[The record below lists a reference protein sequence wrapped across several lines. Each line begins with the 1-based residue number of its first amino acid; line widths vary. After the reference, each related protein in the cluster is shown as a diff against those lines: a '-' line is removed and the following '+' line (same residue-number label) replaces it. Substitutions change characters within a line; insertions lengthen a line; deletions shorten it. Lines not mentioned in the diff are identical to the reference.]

1 MTLHTHHR
9 TCNICEAMCG
19 LVITH
24 DGRDVVS
31 VKPDPGDPLSR
42 GHICPKA
49 VALQDFRTDPDRI
62 TAPLLKVNGE
72 FRAIGWDEALDLA
85 AEKLRA
91 VQEAHGVDAVGVYL
105 GNPNAHKFGNLLN
118 LPGLVKALGTSNR
131 YSSATADQIPHHV
144 ASIHMLGHPMLM
156 PIPDIDR
163 TDFMVI
169 VGGNPLVSN
178 GSMMTA
184 PGFGRRIDELK
195 ARGGR
200 VVVIDPRRT
209 ETAERAGEHL
219 FIRPETDAFLLL
231 AMIRQVFQ
239 DGLDFATR
247 AAPDRGGRESARLG
261 GGRALP
267 GGAAGRDFALA
278 SLVDGVE
285 ALREAV
291 QPFTPELAAN
301 RTGIP
306 AEAIIQLA
314 RDFAKADRAVV
325 YSRMGASTQSF
336 GSLCLWATYAL
347 NILTGNFDREGGA
360 MFTTPALDY
369 VGMTSR
375 KGKTRSYPEK
385 RSRVSGQPLYNGE
398 FPVSVMAEEMETP
411 GPGQIRALVTVAG
424 NPVLTAPNGRRIE
437 RALEGLDFMMSIDIH
452 VNDTTRHADLILPGT
467 VALEES
473 VYDMVFHGFAVRNT
487 AAYARPIFDPPNGNP
502 QEWEVIARLTA
513 RLTGANRIG
522 PSPEEVLAGLLA
534 AGPHADKVTVE
545 RLLEAGGAVD
555 LGPLVPNLTERLE
568 TPDGRLHIAPQVF
581 LDDLPRLLAFRPSDA
596 PFVMI
601 GRRQVRS
608 HNSWTQNSPR
618 LVKGRNRCTVQINP
632 ADAAR
637 LGVSDDAPVRVR
649 SRAGSVTMPAEITD
663 AMAPGVVSIPQ
674 GWGQRNGRLSAATQ
688 NATVSINDLTDDAR
702 IDPVSGNAAFN
713 GVPVEIAPV

>member
-31 VKPDPGDPLSR
+31 IRPDPNDPLSR

-49 VALQDFRTDPDRI
+49 VALQDFRTDPDRV
-62 TAPLLKVNGE
+62 TAPLLKVNGA

-85 AEKLRA
+85 ADRLRA
-91 VQEAHGVDAVGVYL
+91 VQAAHGADAVGVYL
-105 GNPNAHKFGNLLN
+105 GNPNAHKFGNMLN
-118 LPGLVKALGTSNR
+118 LPTLVKALGTSNR

-163 TDFMVI
+163 TDFMLI
-169 VGGNPLVSN
+169 IGGNPLVSN

-239 DGLDFATR
+239 DDAVNLR
-247 AAPDRGGRESARLG
+247 HLAP
-261 GGRALP
+261 
-267 GGAAGRDFALA
+267 
-278 SLVDGVE
+278 LVEGVD
-285 ALREAV
+285 ALRAAV
-291 QPFTPELAAN
+291 QPFTAELAAD

-306 AEAIIQLA
+306 ARTIVALA
-314 RDFAKADRAVV
+314 RDFAQADRAVV

-336 GSLCLWATYAL
+336 GALCLWATYAL

-360 MFTTPALDY
+360 MFTTPALDQ
-369 VGMTSR
+369 VAMTSR
-375 KGKTRSYPEK
+375 KGQRRSYPEK

-411 GPGQIRALVTVAG
+411 GPGQIRALLTVAG

-437 RALEGLDFMMSIDIH
+437 RALEGLDFMLSIDIH

-467 VALEES
+467 VALEEAM
-473 VYDMVFHGFAVRNT
+473 YDMVFHGFAVRNT

-502 QEWEVIARLTA
+502 QEWEIISRLAA

-522 PSPEEVLAGLLA
+522 PSPEDMLRGLLA
-534 AGPHADKVTVE
+534 RGPHADRITVE
-545 RLLEAGGAVD
+545 ALLEAEGSVD
-555 LGPLVPNLTERLE
+555 LGPLRPNLTDRIE
-568 TPDGRLHIAPQVF
+568 TPDGRLEIAPPVF
-581 LDDLPRLLAFRPSDA
+581 LDDLPRLLAFRPADEA

-637 LGVSDDAPVRVR
+637 LGVSDEAPVQVT
-649 SRAGSVTMPAEITD
+649 SRAGSVTLPAEITD

-674 GWGQRNGRLSAATQ
+674 GWGQRGGQLSVATVQ
-688 NATVSINDLTDDAR
+688 TTVSINDLTDDTR

-713 GVPVEIAPV
+713 GLPVDIAPA

>member
-19 LVITH
+19 LVIAH
-24 DGRDVVS
+24 DGRDVIS
-31 VKPDPGDPLSR
+31 VKPDPDDPLSR

-85 AEKLRA
+85 AERLRA
-91 VQEAHGVDAVGVYL
+91 VQAAHGTDAVGVYL

-231 AMIRQVFQ
+231 AMIRQVFE
-239 DGLDFATR
+239 DDAVTLR
-247 AAPDRGGRESARLG
+247 HLAP
-261 GGRALP
+261 
-267 GGAAGRDFALA
+267 
-278 SLVDGVE
+278 LVDGVE

-291 QPFTPELAAN
+291 RPFTPELAAS
-301 RTGIP
+301 RTGIS
-306 AEAIIQLA
+306 AEAIVALA
-314 RDFAKADRAVV
+314 RDLAQADRAVV

-437 RALEGLDFMMSIDIH
+437 RALEGLDFIMSIDIH

-522 PSPEEVLAGLLA
+522 PSPEEMLAGLLA

-555 LGPLVPNLTERLE
+555 LGPLVPNLAERLE
-568 TPDGRLHIAPQVF
+568 TPDGRLHVAPQVF

-596 PFVMI
+596 PFIMI

-608 HNSWTQNSPR
+608 HNSWTQNSTR

-674 GWGQRNGRLSAATQ
+674 GWGQRHGRLSAATQ